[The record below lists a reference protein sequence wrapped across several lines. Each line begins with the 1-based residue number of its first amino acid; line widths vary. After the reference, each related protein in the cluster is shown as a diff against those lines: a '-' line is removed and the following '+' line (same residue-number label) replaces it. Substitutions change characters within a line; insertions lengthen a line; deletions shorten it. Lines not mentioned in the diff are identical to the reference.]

1 MNDKITIPSA
11 VLDEIV
17 EILNQKVDIPILSEA
32 HERALFRLILSV
44 ALESL
49 LRVQIEK

>member
-17 EILNQKVDIPILSEA
+17 EILNRKIDIPILSES
-32 HERALFRLILSV
+32 HERAIFRLILSV

-49 LRVQIEK
+49 LRVRIEE

>member
-1 MNDKITIPSA
+1 MTEKITIPSA

-17 EILNQKVDIPILSEA
+17 EILNRKVDIPILSEA
-32 HERALFRLILSV
+32 NERALFRLILSV

>member
-1 MNDKITIPSA
+1 MNEKITIPSA

-17 EILNQKVDIPILSEA
+17 EILNRKIDIPILSEA

-44 ALESL
+44 ALESF

>member
-1 MNDKITIPSA
+1 MTEKITIPSA

-17 EILNQKVDIPILSEA
+17 EILNRKVDIPILSEA